1 MAYMSVMKRIKEWR
15 RKSSPSLCSAT
26 FSGRTSLLHFG
37 NSEMS
42 RAHSSRQPHLAS
54 KRSDHLF
61 YLILFCLINFFLH
74 DGDIQNLFLSAY
86 VCLSSDTKT
95 LPTPATTAAVS
106 KNVSKPFWSNYS
118 QACLA
123 VRFSDMNQK
132 WDWERSKLLDISSF
146 AGHWD
151 WKWLI
156 EMFGMTEPPL
166 FQQIR
171 EMRLH
176 KLQPNCSQIH
186 A

>member
-15 RKSSPSLCSAT
+15 RRSSPSLCSAT
-26 FSGRTSLLHFG
+26 FSGRTSLLHFR

-95 LPTPATTAAVS
+95 LPKAATTATES
-106 KNVSKPFWSNYS
+106 KYGIKILKIQIANWEQTFRKVTATAWIVNEKKFW
-118 QACLA
+118 QGPLGLWHVLIFIWA
-123 VRFSDMNQK
+123 FSGQ
-132 WDWERSKLLDISSF
+132 WGPIF
-146 AGHWD
+146 
-151 WKWLI
+151 
-156 EMFGMTEPPL
+156 PV
-166 FQQIR
+166 
-171 EMRLH
+171 
-176 KLQPNCSQIH
+176 
-186 A
+186 

>member
-1 MAYMSVMKRIKEWR
+1 
-15 RKSSPSLCSAT
+15 
-26 FSGRTSLLHFG
+26 
-37 NSEMS
+37 MS
-42 RAHSSRQPHLAS
+42 RAHSSRQPHSAS

-61 YLILFCLINFFLH
+61 YLIIILSDQFLSSWRWSSEF
-74 DGDIQNLFLSAY
+74 FLSAY

-95 LPTPATTAAVS
+95 LPTAATTAAVS
-106 KNVSKPFWSNYS
+106 KNVPKPFWSNYS
-118 QACLA
+118 QACFA